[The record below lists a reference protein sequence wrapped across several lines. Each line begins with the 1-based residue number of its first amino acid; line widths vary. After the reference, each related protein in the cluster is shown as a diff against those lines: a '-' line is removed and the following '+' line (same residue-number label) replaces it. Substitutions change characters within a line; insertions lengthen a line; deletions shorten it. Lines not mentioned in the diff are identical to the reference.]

1 MKTSKTDKIKNYIQH
16 QKWYWGDPEHA
27 RSLQRAKYKRYPE
40 RIKEINRKWQEKN
53 PEHWKILTNFN
64 SRIYYWGVVK
74 NNPEKAA
81 EFKRAKQEALATL
94 KGKKSI

>member
-27 RSLQRAKYKRYPE
+27 RSLQRAK
-40 RIKEINRKWQEKN
+40 